1 MPRGCRMRVMIVV
14 PALAGCQERN
24 PPVIS
29 GIISGSKSAATP
41 HVRSR
46 IDQPSRVEADDYPEA
61 DAPKQEWNTADS
73 EKEQCK
79 DDHGNPMIVVQ
90 PHVKAIFRQIWRVF
104 SNPLSIAAFALSN
117 KKPADVSPQAAVTE

>member
-1 MPRGCRMRVMIVV
+1 MVVV
-14 PALAGCQERN
+14 PALAGSQERN
-24 PPVIS
+24 PPVIP
-29 GIISGSKSAATP
+29 GIISGRESAATP

-46 IDQPSRVEADDYPEA
+46 IDQPSRVEAYDCPEA
-61 DAPKQEWNTADS
+61 DAPQQEWNTADT

-104 SNPLSIAAFALSN
+104 GDPSGIAVFALSH
-117 KKPADVSPQAAVTE
+117 KKPADVSPPAAVTG